1 MCYHMQVSLDR
12 TTRHSDYNLN
22 YHLVAVPKY
31 RRRVLIGVVRD
42 RLIETINALC
52 AERDWTVLGLEV
64 MPDHIHLFISCPPKW
79 SPSDMAKIV
88 KGVTARALLQ
98 EFPALRARNGS
109 LWTSAFYVGTAGS
122 VSSETIRKYIAAQ
135 QERD

>member
-12 TTRHSDYNLN
+12 TARHSHYNLN

-42 RLIETINALC
+42 RLLETINALC